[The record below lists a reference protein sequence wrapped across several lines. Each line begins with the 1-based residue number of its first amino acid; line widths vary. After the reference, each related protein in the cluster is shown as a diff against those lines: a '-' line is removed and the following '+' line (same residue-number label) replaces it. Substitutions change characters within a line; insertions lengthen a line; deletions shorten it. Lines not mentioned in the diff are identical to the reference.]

1 MEASDLANVMSIEG
15 ALTAAE
21 ARLLY
26 NAAECIRDGCI
37 VEIGSWR
44 GRSTAALAY
53 GARAG
58 YGVPVY
64 AVDPHER
71 FHDVL
76 GGEYFG
82 SDDRAA
88 FMQNIL
94 RFGLSDIVR
103 LVNLSSECIASWP
116 DVVGLLWVDG
126 DHRYIGVKRDLNI
139 WLPYL
144 RPDATIVFHDSTNPR
159 IGPFHAIAELIAS
172 GQWERHEAVDKA
184 VMLRR
189 KSLPG

>member
-1 MEASDLANVMSIEG
+1 MEAADLDNVMSIEG

-21 ARLLY
+21 AKLLY
-26 NAAECIRDGCI
+26 SAAECVRDGCI

-53 GARAG
+53 GSRAG

-71 FHDVL
+71 FRDVL
-76 GGEYFG
+76 GGEYTG

-88 FMQNIL
+88 FMANML
-94 RFGLSDIVR
+94 RLCLTDIVR
-103 LVNLSSECIASWP
+103 LVNLSSEHIASWP
-116 DVVGLLWVDG
+116 DAVGLLWVDG
-126 DHRYIGVKRDLNI
+126 DHRYMGVKRDLKV

-144 RPDATIVFHDSTNPR
+144 RPDATIAFHDSTNPR

-172 GQWERHEAVDKA
+172 SQWERQDAVDKA
-184 VMLRR
+184 VILRR
-189 KSLPG
+189 KPPL

>member
-1 MEASDLANVMSIEG
+1 MEAGDLVNVMSVEG

-21 ARLLY
+21 AKLLY

-53 GARAG
+53 GSRAG

-64 AVDPHER
+64 AVEPHER
-71 FHDVL
+71 FRDVL
-76 GGEYFG
+76 GGEYLG
-82 SDDRAA
+82 TGDRAA
-88 FMQNIL
+88 FMQNML
-94 RFGLSDIVR
+94 RLGLTDIVR

-126 DHRYIGVKRDLNI
+126 DHRYMGVKRDLNI

-159 IGPFHAIAELIAS
+159 IGPIAS
-172 GQWERHEAVDKA
+172 GQWERQEAVDKA